1 MRVAP
6 VCYPPATNGF
16 IFKSLVVSKKWTANK
31 RHGLWLALGNRC
43 HHCHHCHFTVGVRV
57 IRGTRNTAHVSLL
70 PHAVCQLGPLAGL
83 ATCRNSGPGA
93 ARCARY
99 RELAGAKL
107 SARCRAQGKGTP
119 RRTRSAGFGER
130 TLHPL
135 SVNARIVVR
144 KMAVIGSLV

>member
-1 MRVAP
+1 MNLK
-6 VCYPPATNGF
+6 CEGGTGLLSPATNGF

-93 ARCARY
+93 A
-99 RELAGAKL
+99 GAPATGRL
-107 SARCRAQGKGTP
+107 QAPIGSARST
-119 RRTRSAGFGER
+119 
-130 TLHPL
+130 
-135 SVNARIVVR
+135 
-144 KMAVIGSLV
+144 